1 MKIPDKAF
9 ELPLVH
15 RFIFVRKDEP
25 FNLALRVQISGSI
38 KSVKRA
44 YQIAVELCKTD
55 ILKRFPEM
63 QGAMCAVF
71 YGPVS
76 DYACDDG
83 KEVFYTTKKFRK
95 RFTLGENDDVWEKET
110 KTYDPEGCF

>member
-15 RFIFVRKDEP
+15 RFVFVCKNES
-25 FNLALRVQISGSI
+25 FNSALRVQISGSI

-55 ILKRFPEM
+55 IFKRFPKME
-63 QGAMCAVF
+63 GCMCAVF

-83 KEVFYTTKKFRK
+83 NEAFYTTKKFKK
-95 RFTLGENDDVWEKET
+95 RFSLGEK
-110 KTYDPEGCF
+110 